1 MFDRISNV
9 EGNMYK
15 VDMESFLSVSLFT
28 KYKQFTNSRTPPP
41 GEVGHVCGFRSAA
54 TPMPSDEETPVEPPA
69 PKVQEAG
76 RPSGILFQG
85 TQNGARF
92 FSLLA
97 SR

>member
-1 MFDRISNV
+1 
-9 EGNMYK
+9 
-15 VDMESFLSVSLFT
+15 
-28 KYKQFTNSRTPPP
+28 
-41 GEVGHVCGFRSAA
+41 
-54 TPMPSDEETPVEPPA
+54 MPSDEETPVEPPA